1 MSSDKCLQIDKNNK
15 IGQIDVTAL
24 FNLGSRM
31 NIYMYMGKSCSLGL
45 LRMSFGNMYQL
56 SLFFFPCWIWMWDL
70 IVFVPD
76 YAFLFTLLIVS
87 IKASISGSS
96 SARAFM

>member
-1 MSSDKCLQIDKNNK
+1 
-15 IGQIDVTAL
+15 
-24 FNLGSRM
+24 
-31 NIYMYMGKSCSLGL
+31 
-45 LRMSFGNMYQL
+45 
-56 SLFFFPCWIWMWDL
+56 MWDL